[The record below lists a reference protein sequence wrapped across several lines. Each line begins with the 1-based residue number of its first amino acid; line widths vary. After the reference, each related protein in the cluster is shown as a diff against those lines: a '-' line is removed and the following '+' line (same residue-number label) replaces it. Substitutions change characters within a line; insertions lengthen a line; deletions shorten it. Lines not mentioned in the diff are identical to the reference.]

1 MLENLLIV
9 FLNTKVRLIF
19 ITVIKEKIE
28 TLTSHDRVNVLIV
41 DDSLYER
48 GRSKE
53 VELLARV
60 KDYTDGKYKKGFGML
75 TFG

>member
-19 ITVIKEKIE
+19 ITVIMERIE
-28 TLTSHDRVNVLIV
+28 TLTSDDRNVLIV